1 MAKQAKL
8 PQTDW
13 TRGGMQISNAAVP
26 QYTAS
31 INRLGGYLD
40 DPYSVIDKNLE
51 KYYGANAIQNQD
63 MLRAYNRSMYDQVG
77 KNYAATGGGY
87 TTSGQRAWNDRQSTW
102 NDLVARLN
110 QYGVKS
116 ARDMYDQDVMNE
128 MNAQQAYNNAYG
140 LGKNYSNI
148 EQQNALA
155 DQMNKNWFS
164 SALSGLG
171 NAAMAVAPFTGVA
184 APFVAGAG
192 ALASGVG
199 GATALDTSN
208 AMNTMASI
216 YGGQGVQPVT
226 ANNTYTNLL
235 NNLNQY
241 NWGKILGKNQ
251 NNNSND
257 NIFGLSQ
264 DDYSKIM
271 NAQTGD
277 YSVITPDNLKKKNYF
292 GL

>member
-87 TTSGQRAWNDRQSTW
+87 STSGQRAWNDRQSTW

-116 ARDMYDQDVMNE
+116 ARDMYDQDIINE
-128 MNAQQAYNNAYG
+128 IAAQQAYNSAYG
-140 LGKNYSNI
+140 LGKNYSDI
-148 EQQNALA
+148 ETQNYLA
-155 DQMNKNWFS
+155 DQANKNWWS

-171 NAAMAVAPFTGVA
+171 NVGMAVGQFTGNPV
-184 APFVAGAG
+184 VAGLG
-192 ALASGVG
+192 ALATGVG
-199 GATALDTSN
+199 SATRTEIPAG
-208 AMNTMASI
+208 
-216 YGGQGVQPVT
+216 YGVS
-226 ANNTYTNLL
+226 ANDTYTNLI

-241 NWGKILGKNQ
+241 NWGKILGNNR
-251 NNNSND
+251 NNNSNN

-264 DDYSKIM
+264 DDYNKIM
-271 NAQTGD
+271 N
-277 YSVITPDNLKKKNYF
+277 YSAGGTNYSAITPSNLQKKNYF
-292 GL
+292 GLQP